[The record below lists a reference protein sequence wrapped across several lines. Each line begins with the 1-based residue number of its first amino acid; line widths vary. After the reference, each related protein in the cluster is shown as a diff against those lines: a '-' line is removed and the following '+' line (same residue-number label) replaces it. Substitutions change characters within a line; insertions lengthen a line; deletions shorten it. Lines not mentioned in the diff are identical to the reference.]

1 MAKASPKAKE
11 IELHPDG
18 WQRFERAMAVVVK
31 APPQHRVKAKPK
43 PKRAKGKAR
52 NERQTRSR

>member
-1 MAKASPKAKE
+1 MAAKSSVTKD

-31 APPQHRVKAKPK
+31 APPQHRVGKGKPK
-43 PKRAKGKAR
+43 PKRQRTKKAAP
-52 NERQTRSR
+52 RS